1 MAVPTFYIGN
11 KNYSSWSLR
20 PWLVLR
26 KAQLPFEE
34 TLIPLYQDGT
44 KAKLLALSSAGTVPV
59 LQVEGEM
66 IPDSLAISE
75 WAARCVPNLWPKDPG
90 DKERA
95 QALCKQMQDDF
106 GVFRGTAHMNLRRR
120 TDTAMP
126 KDCLDDAARLTAIFE
141 DLLSVHD
148 GPFLFDDWSIADAF
162 ATPFA
167 TRFNTYG
174 LQSSLKVDTYFS
186 ELLADEDYLEW
197 EMDALAE
204 GWTIAAVDAV

>member
-1 MAVPTFYIGN
+1 MAVPTLYIGN

-44 KAKLLALSSAGTVPV
+44 KAKLLALSPAGTVPV
-59 LQVEGEM
+59 LQVQGEM

-75 WAARCVPNLWPKDPG
+75 WAARCVPNLWPKDPA

-95 QALCKQMQDDF
+95 QAFCKQMQDDF
-106 GVFRGTAHMNLRRR
+106 GVFRNTAHMNLGRR
-120 TDTAMP
+120 TNTAFPAAVMAE
-126 KDCLDDAARLTAIFE
+126 AARLQS
-141 DLLSVHD
+141 LLEEHLSRHD

-204 GWTIAAVDAV
+204 EWVIAAVDAV